1 MLPSQVIDV
10 PSVDLH
16 CKMTSWL
23 GRSFVSGKG
32 RVSGACIFLSMKK
45 VMPAITSLKWV
56 LS

>member
-10 PSVDLH
+10 LSVDLH
-16 CKMTSWL
+16 CKMTSWA

-45 VMPAITSLKWV
+45 GMPAINSLKWV